1 MQFAELDSTV
11 TLAEQLEED
20 GGPIVFMNI
29 LTIDPA
35 DSGRLLEA
43 WATDARVMKSAPGF
57 ISTQL
62 YRGIAGSG
70 TFINHAVWESTA
82 HYRAARLNS
91 EARAEARALY
101 PDSLV
106 AHPHILRPEAV
117 AGICIA

>member
-35 DSGRLLEA
+35 DADRLLEA

-62 YRGIAGSG
+62 YHGIAGSG

-82 HYRAARLNS
+82 YYRAARLNS

-106 AHPHILRPEAV
+106 ARPHILRPEAV